1 MDLAAARTP
10 RKRTGHTCDPIG
22 EKEVAEMLGVKI
34 TTVYQWRHRKVSPE
48 PDFIVNGLPAWDR
61 ATIEEWARETGRLTS
76 LAG

>member
-1 MDLAAARTP
+1 
-10 RKRTGHTCDPIG
+10 
-22 EKEVAEMLGVKI
+22 
-34 TTVYQWRHRKVSPE
+34 VYQWRHRKVSPE